1 MDVLFGLGTA
11 QQRMTVLLVLLGLAL
26 LYVLLL
32 GLRRR
37 IIFNMG
43 VRNITRRPGQTALI
57 VLGLTLSTVIIV
69 SALSIGDTLSYSV
82 RRHAVDAYG
91 EIDQVIS
98 PPLLS
103 ALAGLAADAGQG
115 DDPTQA
121 MADSELAGLLEGD
134 LLSILGLL
142 QEGLPGI
149 SEERY
154 AQLRDEARADP
165 ATAALVD
172 GLAPSIAFPT
182 IIRDRTSGQGVPLGF
197 IVAVN
202 NEYDEQFGLT
212 SVTGEPV
219 RMEDLRT
226 GVGNIFAQA
235 SNLFRWADSV
245 GISVES
251 VAAGVAQVGALI
263 TQGQDVRGEFAQPQ
277 AESPDEPTVAP
288 TTDPTTG
295 PTTAPAVEPTAEWI
309 GEPTPQASGE
319 PAASPIR
326 PATAEPSDEPTATAP
341 AVTQSA
347 AESPAAP
354 AIESTS
360 EPTVD
365 LTGGTPDDQITT
377 LPLTETLDLSALGMG
392 TVDLATLGG
401 AVLTDTFDLAAAG
414 EALGIDMGAIL
425 STVNLNTLGMEIDR
439 VLEEVGLELRQG
451 DVYLNRL
458 GAEQLNARPGDVLDI
473 FIGPIPVPFRVRAIV
488 EQAGPLGALKPVVML
503 RLDEAQELLF
513 MRGRVNN
520 VLVSNAGDA
529 YTGMENTADA
539 ARQLRALAL
548 NEAALT
554 ELVVLLR
561 EPDVLAAI
569 EAGAD
574 DPAPATEE
582 STPSPE
588 AMVNFL
594 AYFSAGGGWVDLA
607 ERTPLLVAELE
618 GTGIS
623 QELRVLLAQPDMQSW
638 LRGLPLPPETG
649 DQLDEILGRISD
661 LDVLDVLSKNTV
673 VEVAEVGGTV
683 FTTVFLIFV
692 MLATERR
699 SEMGMA
705 RAIGMRRGHLV
716 QMFVSEGMIYDLVA
730 AALGIVLGLAISYAM
745 IGFLGGIFNTAAQ
758 QINRE
763 LSSSLFTFRF
773 NVAPTSVVI
782 AYALGVLFTFVV
794 VTLSSWRVSRLNIVS
809 AIRDIP
815 EPDGGG
821 RGVGKLIRRLI
832 TGPLTV
838 AGGAWMYFSG
848 AGGESGTLL
857 LIALSLVLV
866 GGVLSVGWALSATSM
881 RTEQRR
887 RLVYSVMGLGLVLLW
902 GLPWQTLLPGTGFGL
917 LEQDPQWTLL
927 SVVVKGPV
935 LILGGILIIMFSAD
949 SLLQAASQA
958 LGGIGALTPVLKT
971 AIAYPLSS
979 RFRTGMAMVM
989 FAMIITTV
997 VLMAVVIQATQ
1008 SAITPDDKSSAGF
1021 EISTSFGLLSFFD
1034 RVTDLEGELAQME
1047 DFPQEDVA
1055 AVGAIVNPTVDVR
1068 QAAPGPA
1075 GSWHS
1080 LELTGMDKGFM
1091 AQAREIYTF
1100 QQRGEGFE
1108 DDAAVW
1114 QALMERDDVAIVT
1127 PSLVANADGS
1137 YDSFGGGADNDV
1149 TVTIGEP
1156 GEEGSPE
1163 DEMRAVG
1170 DEFDFRLIG
1179 FTRADDLP
1187 EVWLE
1192 LRDEAGSQV
1201 RMHRVQVIG
1210 VLSDITTVSFN
1221 SVHVNSRAVA
1231 ALTGQDVRPDTFF
1244 VKVAEGADVREVAR
1258 EIERA
1263 FLSSALDAT
1272 VIADSFAQGQ
1282 ALTRGIL
1289 QLFQG
1294 FLALGLLVGIA
1305 ALGVISSRTVVERR
1319 QQVGMLRAI
1328 GYQPGMVALSFVLEA
1343 SFIALVGIGLGTATG
1358 ILLGQAMIGQFFSVL
1373 TAGRTLAV
1381 PWAQVGIIVLGA
1393 YLFSLLTTILPAV
1406 QASRIYPADAL
1417 RYE

>member
-1 MDVLFGLGTA
+1 
-11 QQRMTVLLVLLGLAL
+11 
-26 LYVLLL
+26 
-32 GLRRR
+32 
-37 IIFNMG
+37 
-43 VRNITRRPGQTALI
+43 
-57 VLGLTLSTVIIV
+57 
-69 SALSIGDTLSYSV
+69 
-82 RRHAVDAYG
+82 
-91 EIDQVIS
+91 
-98 PPLLS
+98 
-103 ALAGLAADAGQG
+103 
-115 DDPTQA
+115 
-121 MADSELAGLLEGD
+121 
-134 LLSILGLL
+134 
-142 QEGLPGI
+142 
-149 SEERY
+149 
-154 AQLRDEARADP
+154 
-165 ATAALVD
+165 
-172 GLAPSIAFPT
+172 
-182 IIRDRTSGQGVPLGF
+182 
-197 IVAVN
+197 
-202 NEYDEQFGLT
+202 
-212 SVTGEPV
+212 
-219 RMEDLRT
+219 
-226 GVGNIFAQA
+226 
-235 SNLFRWADSV
+235 
-245 GISVES
+245 
-251 VAAGVAQVGALI
+251 
-263 TQGQDVRGEFAQPQ
+263 
-277 AESPDEPTVAP
+277 
-288 TTDPTTG
+288 
-295 PTTAPAVEPTAEWI
+295 
-309 GEPTPQASGE
+309 
-319 PAASPIR
+319 
-326 PATAEPSDEPTATAP
+326 
-341 AVTQSA
+341 
-347 AESPAAP
+347 
-354 AIESTS
+354 
-360 EPTVD
+360 
-365 LTGGTPDDQITT
+365 
-377 LPLTETLDLSALGMG
+377 MG

-401 AVLTDTFDLAAAG
+401 AVLTDTLDLDAAG

-425 STVNLNTLGMEIDR
+425 SSVNLNTLGMEIDR

-458 GAEQLNARPGDVLDI
+458 GAEQLNAQPGDVLDI

-513 MRGRVNN
+513 MPGRVNN

-554 ELVVLLR
+554 ELVALLR

-574 DPAPATEE
+574 DPAPATEATEE

-594 AYFSAGGGWVDLA
+594 AYFSAGKGWVDLA

-623 QELRVLLAQPDMQSW
+623 RELRVLLAQPDMQSW
-638 LRGLPLPPETG
+638 LRGLPLPAETG

-673 VEVAEVGGTV
+673 VEVAELGGTV
-683 FTTVFLIFV
+683 FTTVFAIFGIFSIFAGVLLIFLIFV

-758 QINRE
+758 QVSRE
-763 LSSSLFTFRF
+763 LTSSLFTFRF

-782 AYALGVLFTFVV
+782 AYALGVLFTFIV

-809 AIRDIP
+809 AIRDLP

-821 RGVGKLIRRLI
+821 RGIGKLMRRLI

-848 AGGESGTLL
+848 AGGQSGTLL

-866 GGVLSVGWALSATSM
+866 GGMLSVGWALAATSM

-887 RLVYSVMGLGLVLLW
+887 RLVFSVIGLGLVLLW

-917 LEQDPQWTLL
+917 LEQDAQWTLL
-927 SVVVKGPV
+927 SFVVKGPV

-949 SLLQAASQA
+949 NLLQAVSRV

-1008 SAITPDDKSSAGF
+1008 SAITPDAKSSAGF

-1034 RVTDLEGELAQME
+1034 RVTDLEGELAQIE
-1047 DFPQEDVA
+1047 DFPQEDVT

-1075 GSWHS
+1075 GGWHS
-1080 LELTGMDKGFM
+1080 LELTGMDEGFM

-1108 DDAAVW
+1108 NDAAVW

-1127 PSLVANADGS
+1127 PSLVANPDGS

-1156 GEEGSPE
+1156 GEEGSPQN
-1163 DEMRAVG
+1163 EMEAVG
-1170 DEFDFRLIG
+1170 DEFDFRLTG

-1192 LRDEAGSQV
+1192 LRDEAGGQE
-1201 RMHRVQVIG
+1201 RIHRVQVIG

-1231 ALTGQDVRPDTFF
+1231 ALTGQDVKPDTFF

-1305 ALGVISSRTVVERR
+1305 ALGVVSSRTVVERR

-1358 ILLGQAMIGQFFSVL
+1358 ILLGQAMIGQFFSVI

-1381 PWAQVGIIVLGA
+1381 PWAQIGIIVLGA